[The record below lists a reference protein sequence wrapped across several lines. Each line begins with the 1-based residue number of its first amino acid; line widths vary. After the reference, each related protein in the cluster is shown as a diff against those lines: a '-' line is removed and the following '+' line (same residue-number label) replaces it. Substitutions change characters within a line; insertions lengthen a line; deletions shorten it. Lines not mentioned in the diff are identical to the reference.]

1 MKDNVKDVCWNLFK
15 ETGEINYY
23 MLYKALDEG
32 KDE

>member
-23 MLYKALDEG
+23 MLYKALDERE
-32 KDE
+32 DE